1 MKSKI
6 TEKRE
11 FKAERGTNGTI
22 LCFLHSKLKQKSRAQ
37 MAVLLQ
43 SAFCLKLFKG
53 ISNRIKKEKRYEIIN
68 RNPRII
74 FPYIAA
80 AAYSERRVGVKR

>member
-43 SAFCLKLFKG
+43 SAFCFWLSALSSSRESQ
-53 ISNRIKKEKRYEIIN
+53 IE
-68 RNPRII
+68 
-74 FPYIAA
+74 
-80 AAYSERRVGVKR
+80 